1 MTGKKLY
8 AGLLAASIITAA
20 AGSLPVRATESA
32 APYTREAYA
41 MAQELVKSA
50 FLLGEDPL
58 AGEKTAPTEQ
68 GSPERTHPRTAG
80 SCSYTKYLDFYEN
93 GRYEGRASLTAEFQ
107 YAFQG
112 SGRGSGTKFLSARYE
127 FSQGSYCKPEI
138 TQTPSSM
145 GDSVTVTLTFLQDR
159 GIEGIRNHS
168 ITITCDSQG
177 KIT

>member
-20 AGSLPVRATESA
+20 GSLPARATENA

-58 AGEKTAPTEQ
+58 AGEKTAPTEP
-68 GSPERTHPRTAG
+68 GSPERTHPRTSG
-80 SCSYTKYLDFYEN
+80 SSSYTKYLDFYEN
-93 GRYEGRASLTAEFQ
+93 GRYEGRASLTAGFQ
-107 YAFQG
+107 YVSQG
-112 SGRGSGTKFLSARYE
+112 SGKGGGAECLSARYE
-127 FSQGSYCKPEI
+127 FSQGNSCKPEI
-138 TQTPSSM
+138 TQTTSST